1 MLLIFAV
8 KFEKWIFGIFS
19 LHDGRSFAMTPDVP
33 RYSAQVYNAVLRR
46 NRISFTIGQ
55 IILFLMLQ
63 FEAVRSVTGF
73 GEAPCDVFII
83 VF

>member
-1 MLLIFAV
+1 
-8 KFEKWIFGIFS
+8 
-19 LHDGRSFAMTPDVP
+19 MTPDVP
-33 RYSAQVYNAVLRR
+33 NYSAQVYNAVLRR
-46 NRISFTIGQ
+46 NRISFTTGQ

-63 FEAVRSVTGF
+63 FEAIGSVAGF